1 MTRVHSLLALIARLD
16 AMAGL
21 ANVGRLGAVRRQP
34 GPLRGPPQL
43 RIVLEGGLTGTTK
56 FDDVGL
62 YAH

>member
-1 MTRVHSLLALIARLD
+1 MTRVRSFLALIARRA

-21 ANVGRLGAVRRQP
+21 ANVGRLGVVRRQP
-34 GPLRGPPQL
+34 GPLRRPPQL
-43 RIVLEGGLTGTTK
+43 RIVLEGVLTGTK